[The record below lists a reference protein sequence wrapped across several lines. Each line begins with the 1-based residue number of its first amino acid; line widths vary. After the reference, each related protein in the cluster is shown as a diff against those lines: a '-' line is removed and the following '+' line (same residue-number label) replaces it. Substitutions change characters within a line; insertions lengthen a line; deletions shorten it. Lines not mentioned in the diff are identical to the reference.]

1 MLQLGMLII
10 CALAT
15 CQRDQTIKFFNLDY
29 IKIPIDKIVL
39 FVPKTLK
46 TTKQDHHLPH
56 IERKTFKDIDLC
68 VVAHLEQYFK
78 MTVHFRN
85 IGTNQLLLSF
95 VNF

>member
-15 CQRDQTIKFFNLDY
+15 CQRDQTIKFLNLDY

-46 TTKQDHHLPH
+46 TTKQDHHLPGQKKLGA
-56 IERKTFKDIDLC
+56 RSC
-68 VVAHLEQYFK
+68 RAPAVHLK
-78 MTVHFRN
+78 
-85 IGTNQLLLSF
+85 
-95 VNF
+95 